1 MAGMRNFSVFLCVC
15 SRAIAESPS
24 TEVVVKTCVTSN
36 AIGCALRN
44 INFVM
49 AGKKQLCS
57 YKKITKFITNNFV

>member
-1 MAGMRNFSVFLCVC
+1 MAGMRNISVFLCVC

-44 INFVM
+44 INFAMV
-49 AGKKQLCS
+49 GKNSYAVTRKQA
-57 YKKITKFITNNFV
+57 KFITNNFV